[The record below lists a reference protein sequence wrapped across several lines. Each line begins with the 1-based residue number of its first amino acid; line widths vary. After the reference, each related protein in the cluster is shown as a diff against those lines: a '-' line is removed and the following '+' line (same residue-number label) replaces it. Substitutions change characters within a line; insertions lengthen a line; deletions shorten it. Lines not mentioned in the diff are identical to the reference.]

1 MGINITINGGPGP
14 DGFLV
19 APAGGQQFPALLGLK
34 TDDGSTVQAT
44 LAVTAPA
51 GVVVQ
56 LGATSVAI
64 GPTVK
69 NVRIVAKTRSKSQN
83 DINVQVK
90 VGGTVKA
97 RLVFTAVTDPRLRF
111 AGRFQA
117 RFATDGDFFN
127 EKRGTNAG
135 WTWALEGEPDFVPP
149 ANNVPVQPGM
159 AVGRV
164 VRFQNA
170 VAPRPLVAP
179 IGVKVTAV
187 EATLGAKTLSFTKGD
202 AAIGQKVELGPNSYL
217 ASNQPMNPQL
227 PPPFENYGP
236 GFEPIENFELKIG
249 TLFSGKPASLN
260 DRPKANGFFALTQAQ
275 LTQYGIV
282 ALSTFN
288 AQRKTALL
296 NAYHALSPA
305 DRTGTP
311 AGRNLATRISH
322 LGGSPPDNIPATTG
336 TLPFGWSGQE
346 TYNGLVN
353 SALQITPGTRS
364 PVTAYLKTFQ
374 SFRYSGMFF
383 NFHSDELCGRVDGT
397 LRAMTLA
404 LSRMQ
409 QPQE

>member
-1 MGINITINGGPGP
+1 MGISININGGPGP

-19 APAGGQQFPALLGLK
+19 APAGGQQFPAQIGLK
-34 TDDGSTVQAT
+34 TDDGTTVNAT
-44 LAVTAPA
+44 FTATTPA

-56 LGATSVAI
+56 LGTAAASV
-64 GPTVK
+64 GPTQK
-69 NVRIVAKTRSKSQN
+69 IVRIVAKTPSKTQG
-83 DINVQVK
+83 DIVFQVK
-90 VGGTVKA
+90 VGNTVKA
-97 RLVFTAVTDPRLRF
+97 TLKLTAVTDPRLRF
-111 AGRFQA
+111 GGRFQA

-127 EKRGTNAG
+127 NARGTSAG
-135 WTWALEGEPDFVPP
+135 WTWALEGEPDFVPA
-149 ANNVPVQPGM
+149 ANNVPTQPGM

-179 IGVKVTAV
+179 VGVTVTAV
-187 EATLGAKTLSFTKGD
+187 EATLGAKTLTFTKGD
-202 AAIGQKVELGPNSYL
+202 GAIGQKVELGPNSYL
-217 ASNQPMNPQL
+217 ASNQPANPQL

-249 TLFSGKPASLN
+249 ALFSGKPAQLN
-260 DRPKANGFFALTQAQ
+260 DRPKANGFFALTPAQ

-282 ALSTFN
+282 ALGTFN
-288 AQRKTALL
+288 TQRKTALL
-296 NAYHALSPA
+296 KAYHALSPA

-322 LGGSPPDNIPATTG
+322 LGGSAADGIPATQG

-353 SALQITPGTRS
+353 SAVQITTTKS
-364 PVTAYLKTFQ
+364 PVMAYLKTFA

-383 NFHSDELCGRVDGT
+383 NFHSDELCGRLDGT

-404 LSRMQ
+404 LSRLAP
-409 QPQE
+409 PQE